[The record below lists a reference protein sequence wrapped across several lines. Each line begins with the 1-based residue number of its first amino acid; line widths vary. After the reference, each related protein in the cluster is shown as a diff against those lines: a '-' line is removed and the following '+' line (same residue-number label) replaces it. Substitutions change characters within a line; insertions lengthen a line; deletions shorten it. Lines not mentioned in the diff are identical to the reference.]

1 MLLKH
6 KTSIIT
12 GCSRGIGLEVL
23 KIFAENGSDIFACY
37 RKLND
42 KIKKDC
48 KDLSN
53 KFNTNIH
60 PVAFDLEDSDQI
72 KLATEEILKKSEKI
86 NILVNN
92 SGIIDTSLFQMT
104 KVEDFK
110 KIFDINYFSYVNF
123 IQRLLKNMSKTKSGS
138 IVNISSSAAHEG
150 NVGRSAYAS
159 SKSAF
164 ETMSKVMSRELGRY
178 NIRVN
183 SIAPG
188 LTDTE
193 MMKSSTPKKFLDETI
208 ARLSLNRVAQPK
220 EIANVILFLASDLS
234 SYITGQ
240 TIRVDGGM

>member
-12 GCSRGIGLEVL
+12 GCNRGIGLEVL

-42 KIKKDC
+42 
-48 KDLSN
+48 

>member
-1 MLLKH
+1 
-6 KTSIIT
+6 
-12 GCSRGIGLEVL
+12 
-23 KIFAENGSDIFACY
+23 
-37 RKLND
+37 
-42 KIKKDC
+42 
-48 KDLSN
+48 
-53 KFNTNIH
+53 
-60 PVAFDLEDSDQI
+60 
-72 KLATEEILKKSEKI
+72 
-86 NILVNN
+86 
-92 SGIIDTSLFQMT
+92 MT

>member
-1 MLLKH
+1 MSQMLLKH

-12 GCSRGIGLEVL
+12 GCNRGIGLEVL

-123 IQRLLKNMSKTKSGS
+123 IQRLL
-138 IVNISSSAAHEG
+138 
-150 NVGRSAYAS
+150 
-159 SKSAF
+159 
-164 ETMSKVMSRELGRY
+164 
-178 NIRVN
+178 
-183 SIAPG
+183 
-188 LTDTE
+188 
-193 MMKSSTPKKFLDETI
+193 
-208 ARLSLNRVAQPK
+208 
-220 EIANVILFLASDLS
+220 
-234 SYITGQ
+234 
-240 TIRVDGGM
+240 

>member
-1 MLLKH
+1 
-6 KTSIIT
+6 
-12 GCSRGIGLEVL
+12 
-23 KIFAENGSDIFACY
+23 
-37 RKLND
+37 
-42 KIKKDC
+42 
-48 KDLSN
+48 
-53 KFNTNIH
+53 
-60 PVAFDLEDSDQI
+60 
-72 KLATEEILKKSEKI
+72 
-86 NILVNN
+86 
-92 SGIIDTSLFQMT
+92 
-104 KVEDFK
+104 
-110 KIFDINYFSYVNF
+110 
-123 IQRLLKNMSKTKSGS
+123 MSKTKSGS